1 MPTAN
6 TEGDGYSPLDDPVV
20 TVIMPC
26 HNHAHFL
33 PVAVESAITQS
44 YENKRLVII
53 NDGSTDN
60 SLEVAQELANE
71 HKIITV
77 LNNPEPTGPSAAR
90 NKGIKYAWDETD
102 FFCMLDA
109 DDSYLPGKIEESVK
123 KILPDPDRIGLVYG
137 DVVIY
142 NHATKTSN
150 LELREPYNR
159 ERIEQECMISNTPL
173 VSKLALSKVGLYDES
188 MRTAE
193 DWDLWLR
200 ITEQFVAVHAPNA
213 MSTYSV
219 TGNNA
224 SDTVDQETWN
234 ENWDKIRRRIMSQH
248 DIS

>member
-1 MPTAN
+1 MPTSN
-6 TEGDGYSPLDDPVV
+6 TEDSGHSSVNEPVV

-33 PVAVESAITQS
+33 PVSVESVISQQ

-60 SLEVAQELANE
+60 SLEVAQSLANE
-71 HKIITV
+71 HEIITV
-77 LNNPEPTGPSAAR
+77 LDNPEPTGPSAAR
-90 NKGIKYAWDETD
+90 NKGIRHAWNETD

-109 DDSYLPGKIEESVK
+109 DDSYLPGKIQESVK
-123 KILPDPDRIGLVYG
+123 KIVDDPIRVGLVYG

-142 NHATKTSN
+142 DHASKISG
-150 LELREPYNR
+150 LELREPYSR

-173 VSKLALSKVGLYDES
+173 VSKYAFSQAGLYDES

-200 ITEQFVAVHAPNA
+200 ITELFVAVHAPNA

-219 TGNNA
+219 TGENA
-224 SDTVDQETWN
+224 SDTVSKEVWN
-234 ENWDKIRRRIMSQH
+234 ENWDKIRKRVMAQH
-248 DIS
+248 DRQ